1 MCLLSRKIYAIAV
14 VAVCFICT
22 GVFCAFKTI
31 PIERNTLRTVIN
43 DGLPFS
49 DKEV

>member
-1 MCLLSRKIYAIAV
+1 MLLQGLLFV
-14 VAVCFICT
+14 LFVQ
-22 GVFCAFKTI
+22 VFFVPLEQY